1 MQTRHPLRAG
11 RVAGP
16 NGSTGNEVPQRR
28 FPWREFQQ
36 DTLVTALVLVFVG
49 TVEIVAAFG
58 QSWTAKAV
66 AKPLYTLGNGQSY
79 TTFRY
84 RDFTAAAVADS
95 TMTASVT
102 VTNTGAREGA
112 DAPQLH
118 LANAPDGRRVR
129 LLAVEPVALKPGESR
144 RLTFTVNPRLLA
156 RFDGTKQQWR
166 IDAGTYAVVLSRAA
180 DAPLETR
187 EVHFAGRVIGR

>member
-1 MQTRHPLRAG
+1 METPNRLRG
-11 RVAGP
+11 VRVAGP
-16 NGSTGNEVPQRR
+16 NGATESDVALRH
-28 FPWREFQQ
+28 FPWREFRQ
-36 DTLVTALVLVFVG
+36 DTLATALVLVFVG
-49 TVEIVAAFG
+49 TVGIIAAFG
-58 QSWTAKAV
+58 QSWTARTV
-66 AKPLYTLGNGQSY
+66 AKPLYTLGNAPSY
-79 TTFRY
+79 TGFRY

-95 TMTASVT
+95 TVMASVT

-118 LANAPDGRRVR
+118 LANAPDGRRAK
-129 LLAVEPVALKPGESR
+129 LLAVQPVALRPGESR

-187 EVHFAGRVIGR
+187 AVHFTGRVIGR